1 MWWLAFK
8 AALGR
13 VPFRVWGLVAAGLIA
28 AGVMLAMLAVVAHIV
43 NSVEDAY
50 ARGEKAGAE
59 AVIAQQRA
67 ATINA
72 LREQSEKQSALWV
85 MTLAESNRYDAA
97 LERIEAKFEESQEEY
112 RRYANQV
119 PVVDCRFDDG
129 RVRRI
134 NAARA
139 GARSDAAERGVQVG
153 VPRRVPVVPAPE
165 GARKPG

>member
-13 VPFRVWGLVAAGLIA
+13 VPFRVWGLIATGLIA
-28 AGVMLAMLAVVAHIV
+28 AGVMLAMLAIVAHIV
-43 NSVEDAY
+43 NSVEAAY

-67 ATINA
+67 ATITA
-72 LREQSEKQSALWV
+72 LREQSERQEALWV
-85 MTLAESNRYDAA
+85 IAMADRNQYNSTVQR
-97 LERIEAKFEESQEEY
+97 LEQKYLESQEEY
-112 RRYANQV
+112 RRYASQV

-139 GARSDAAERGVQVG
+139 GTGPDA
-153 VPRRVPVVPAPE
+153 P
-165 GARKPG
+165 